1 MKEMTHSDLVRFL
14 DNHHY
19 LNGDGTKY
27 RERMLKVVSED
38 PDLEGHELFH
48 ALNSID
54 DFVDF
59 FEDANPPLK
68 KRHLK
73 QFFWILRAGAQTLEH
88 ASFILC
94 CSSVP
99 TR

>member
-1 MKEMTHSDLVRFL
+1 MNHSQLVDFFE
-14 DNHHY
+14 NHSY
-19 LNGDGTKY
+19 LNGRGSRYKTN
-27 RERMLKVVSED
+27 MVHVVSSDELLFGF
-38 PDLEGHELFH
+38 DLVA